1 MESEGIARNIFN
13 IIDAAYYLGKD
24 AEPMLHSDARGKKYA
39 KAYGP
44 NKELLDT
51 GWSTKN
57 AWVGLHNLSVRFYT
71 DTVATNGAVLEYH
84 WKDAEGSTGSYS
96 VNLLSQ
102 ADIADEFG
110 RGAGNAYF
118 HENLEYKFI
127 VKSHPDIAEDEYVA
141 VDYIKM
147 ELSDIRKVTSQ
158 YTYAGSGGEVP
169 AIQVLRAGTAVVTGD
184 GSDYAYGVTIDLGA
198 TPQLYYATATA
209 VTNLKSY
216 YGMIDS
222 KGASSFVAWAVNKDG
237 SVWSG
242 GVSINWTAVCWE
254 EVISL
259 K

>member
-1 MESEGIARNIFN
+1 METEGIARNIFN
-13 IIDAAYYLGKD
+13 IIDATYYLGKD

-44 NKELLDT
+44 NKELLNT

-57 AWVGLHNLSVRFYT
+57 AWVGLHNLSVRYFS

-84 WKDAEGSTGSYS
+84 WKDVEGNTDSYS
-96 VNLLSQ
+96 VDLLFQ
-102 ADIADEFG
+102 NDIADEFG

-118 HENLEYKFI
+118 HENLQYKLI
-127 VKSHPDIAEDEYVA
+127 VKSHPDVAEDEFVS

-158 YTYAGSGGEVP
+158 YAYAGSGGEVP
-169 AIQVLRAGTAVVTGD
+169 AIQVSRAGTAVVTGN
-184 GSDYAYGVTIDLGA
+184 GTDYAYPVTIDLGA
-198 TPQLYYATATA
+198 TPQVYRVNVTAY
-209 VTNLKSY
+209 TNLKSY
-216 YGMIDS
+216 YAMVDT
-222 KGASSFVAWAVNKDG
+222 KNPSSFVAWAVNKDG
-237 SVWSG
+237 SLWSG
-242 GVSINWTAVCWE
+242 GVSIEWSAVCWE